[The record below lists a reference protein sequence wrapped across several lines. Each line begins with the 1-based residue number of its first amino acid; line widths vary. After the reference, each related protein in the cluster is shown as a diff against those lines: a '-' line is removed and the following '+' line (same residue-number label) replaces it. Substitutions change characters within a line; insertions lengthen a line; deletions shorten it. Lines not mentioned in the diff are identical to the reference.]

1 MSSESKPTRRL
12 RLLMSGNAPG
22 VEELESLLRSVDE
35 LRLTLETDLSLMA
48 SAVESGAPDLAVEIL
63 DSDRQALRR
72 FEDSAL
78 DSLSTLAAKPPRRR
92 RLMTGAAPAAA
103 AAALVAVLAGLLPQ
117 GVGTR
122 PTDIATSTVAASDSL
137 ALLQDMV
144 LQGDEQRVRQASAT
158 LHEQLAAVVS
168 QAKTDPLVAQ
178 QALLI
183 LSYEQS
189 AIVSHG
195 SSALLADVLVRSRE
209 LAKAI
214 RAALPK
220 TARTA
225 VPPISGDE
233 PKAKPK
239 PAASAKASPSPKPTA
254 SPKPSSTP
262 SPRPTASPTSSPSK
276 DAGFIPET
284 PNLSGG

>member
-1 MSSESKPTRRL
+1 
-12 RLLMSGNAPG
+12 
-22 VEELESLLRSVDE
+22 
-35 LRLTLETDLSLMA
+35 
-48 SAVESGAPDLAVEIL
+48 
-63 DSDRQALRR
+63 
-72 FEDSAL
+72 
-78 DSLSTLAAKPPRRR
+78 
-92 RLMTGAAPAAA
+92 MTSAAPAAA

-117 GVGTR
+117 GVGSR
-122 PTDIATSTVAASDSL
+122 PTDVATSTVAATDSL

-144 LQGDEQRVRQASAT
+144 AQGDEQRVRQASAA

-195 SSALLADVLVRSRE
+195 GSALLADVLSRSRE

-220 TARTA
+220 TVRTA
-225 VPPISGDE
+225 VPAIPGDE
-233 PKAKPK
+233 PRSKPK
-239 PAASAKASPSPKPTA
+239 PAASPKPSPSPKPTS
-254 SPKPSSTP
+254 SPKASSSPSPQPSS
-262 SPRPTASPTSSPSK
+262 SPTASPSK
-276 DAGFIPET
+276 SGFIPQA
-284 PNLSGG
+284 PNLSGD